1 MLARVTDGS
10 GPQAVR
16 ILGGSRRDGPTPSI
30 LFFASIIAAA
40 LAVTL
45 PHTYIAADTDSASLV
60 GNGLAERSALHQ
72 SREFLGA
79 EDVERLRLDF
89 HSPVNTRG
97 KIGIGGLQ
105 VKVLGLLG
113 RFKQAEGEA
122 EVTLVSDGEIGEDEV
137 SSLSRSVEIGH
148 TRCRNASQDGRIVSG
163 SILDTAM
170 GNGTGL
176 LQARIK
182 EEIGVVV
189 ESDVLAFFNR
199 VTFDDAEFN
208 NRWRINRSSVAVSF
222 HARTTCTSALWLL
235 QNRQLVPKMA
245 VLSSHTVNSLD
256 HVPLACRGGH
266 TRRCRHDI
274 AWEKS
279 VIE

>member
-16 ILGGSRRDGPTPSI
+16 ILGGSWRDGPTPSI
-30 LFFASIIAAA
+30 LFFTSVIAAA

-60 GNGLAERSALHQ
+60 GNGLAEGSALHQ
-72 SREFLGA
+72 SREFLGT
-79 EDVERLRLDF
+79 EDVEGLRLDF

-97 KIGIGGLQ
+97 KIRIGGLQ

-113 RFKQAEGEA
+113 RLEQAKGET
-122 EVTLVSDGEIGEDEV
+122 EVTLVSDGEIREDEV

-148 TRCRNASQDGRIVSG
+148 ARCRNASQDGRVVSG

-182 EEIGVVV
+182 EEVGIVV
-189 ESDVLAFFNR
+189 ESNVLAFLNGGTFN
-199 VTFDDAEFN
+199 DAKFN
-208 NRWRINRSSVAVSF
+208 NRWRINGSSVAVSF
-222 HARTTCTSALWLL
+222 HARTTCTSSLWLL

-245 VLSSHTVNSLD
+245 VLPSHTVNSLD

-266 TRRCRHDI
+266 TGRRRHDV
-274 AWEKS
+274 AWGKKKCN
-279 VIE
+279 

>member
-79 EDVERLRLDF
+79 EDVEGLRLDF

-208 NRWRINRSSVAVSF
+208 NRWRINRSSVAVSYEGVSKDF
-222 HARTTCTSALWLL
+222 LVKKRWSRAMHHPSVILKAVPFMPEPHARARSGCC
-235 QNRQLVPKMA
+235 R
-245 VLSSHTVNSLD
+245 TVNWYQRWRFSL
-256 HVPLACRGGH
+256 V
-266 TRRCRHDI
+266 TR
-274 AWEKS
+274 
-279 VIE
+279 